1 MEDRS
6 KKLNSKKL
14 CYTCFGNISKEHS
27 AKSCAH
33 RRMYKVWSGTQW
45 NTPQCCMVWK
55 SRNIRREKKIET
67 PILRKTNQEKY
78 VSTGCI
84 KKCASSNIGSDVIR
98 IWNFLIQIK
107 LKDTGKTV
115 YTYVLLDSCSQG
127 TFILN
132 ELTNDLGT
140 SGRRAHL

>member
-1 MEDRS
+1 
-6 KKLNSKKL
+6 
-14 CYTCFGNISKEHS
+14 
-27 AKSCAH
+27 
-33 RRMYKVWSGTQW
+33 MYQ
-45 NTPQCCMVWK
+45 
-55 SRNIRREKKIET
+55 
-67 PILRKTNQEKY
+67 LD
-78 VSTGCI
+78 
-84 KKCASSNIGSDVIR
+84 ASSNIGSDVIR